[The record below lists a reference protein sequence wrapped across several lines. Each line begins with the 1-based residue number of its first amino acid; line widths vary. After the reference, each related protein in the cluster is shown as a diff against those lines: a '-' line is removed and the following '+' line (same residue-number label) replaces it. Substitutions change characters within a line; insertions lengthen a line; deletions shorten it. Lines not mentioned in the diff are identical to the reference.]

1 MPDEDDAARGAGDR
15 TRRKVSR
22 RRASLGDARR
32 GARESKARRDAP
44 IGMRLDSADRF
55 RRDLVQ
61 GALLTNLGSS
71 RWGASSVQLAPVV
84 APHTT
89 EMALR
94 RAAALLA
101 RLPSTSISTAQLA
114 PAVFTRGMSGGLE
127 RFKEGQPVQTKR
139 PAYDE
144 RDTPHTDKWLEVRPH
159 DGSPP
164 QLCTAFSDVSTSA
177 SRTLWRGHRPGA
189 RSRASTPPN
198 PRPPTNPH
206 THDHPQLDLT
216 SHRPHH
222 PPSFPN
228 RLRCRRRWR

>member
-1 MPDEDDAARGAGDR
+1 MRPIADGQDGGESSPCVIPSSFRVSASAVPSVPDEDDAARGAGDR

-71 RWGASSVQLAPVV
+71 RWGASVQLAPVV

-101 RLPSTSISTAQLA
+101 RLPSTSMQPQLA

-164 QLCTAFSDVSTSA
+164 QLCTAFSDVSSST

-206 THDHPQLDLT
+206 A
-216 SHRPHH
+216 
-222 PPSFPN
+222 
-228 RLRCRRRWR
+228 

>member
-1 MPDEDDAARGAGDR
+1 MPSVPDEDDAARGAGDR
-15 TRRKVSR
+15 TRLEVSR

-44 IGMRLDSADRF
+44 IGMRGVADTHSARVSTLPIDFAATEF
-55 RRDLVQ
+55 RGLFSP
-61 GALLTNLGSS
+61 TWGSS
-71 RWGASSVQLAPVV
+71 RWGASVQLAPVV

-101 RLPSTSISTAQLA
+101 RLPSTSMQPQLA

-164 QLCTAFSDVSTSA
+164 QLCTTFSDVSSST

-206 THDHPQLDLT
+206 A
-216 SHRPHH
+216 
-222 PPSFPN
+222 
-228 RLRCRRRWR
+228 

>member
-1 MPDEDDAARGAGDR
+1 MRTTRRAARGIERGWRFLDGAR
-15 TRRKVSR
+15 VSGMR
-22 RRASLGDARR
+22 GGVRARVRR
-32 GARESKARRDAP
+32 GEMRRLACVSTLP
-44 IGMRLDSADRF
+44 IDFAATEF
-55 RRDLVQ
+55 RGLFSP
-61 GALLTNLGSS
+61 TWGSS
-71 RWGASSVQLAPVV
+71 RWGASVQLAPVV

-101 RLPSTSISTAQLA
+101 RLPSTSMQPQLA

-206 THDHPQLDLT
+206 A
-216 SHRPHH
+216 
-222 PPSFPN
+222 
-228 RLRCRRRWR
+228 

>member
-15 TRRKVSR
+15 TRLEVSR

-164 QLCTAFSDVSTSA
+164 QLCTTFSDVSSST

-206 THDHPQLDLT
+206 A
-216 SHRPHH
+216 
-222 PPSFPN
+222 
-228 RLRCRRRWR
+228 

>member
-1 MPDEDDAARGAGDR
+1 
-15 TRRKVSR
+15 
-22 RRASLGDARR
+22 
-32 GARESKARRDAP
+32 
-44 IGMRLDSADRF
+44 
-55 RRDLVQ
+55 
-61 GALLTNLGSS
+61 
-71 RWGASSVQLAPVV
+71 
-84 APHTT
+84 
-89 EMALR
+89 MALR

-101 RLPSTSISTAQLA
+101 RLPSTSMQPQLA

-159 DGSPP
+159 TDPP
-164 QLCTAFSDVSTSA
+164 HSCAPHSA
-177 SRTLWRGHRPGA
+177 TYRHQRRGHRGVDIVPEPDRA
-189 RSRASTPPN
+189 RRRRRTRV
-198 PRPPTNPH
+198 PRQTL
-206 THDHPQLDLT
+206 TRMIDHPRLDLT